1 MNSFEFIMVLVSII
15 IGLGIAELLKTV
27 SKIIRGN
34 LEGGLL
40 HILWS
45 VNMLNML
52 IQCFWAYWV
61 YEDRV
66 DWTYNELILILLGPI
81 IMYIIASL
89 LYIPNDRYNKLD
101 EYFIN
106 HRLPFFLLFLSL
118 MIVFTFND
126 YVFTKGDF
134 SRHLVRG
141 TAFTLF
147 SFLAYT
153 KSRVLHISGAILF
166 ILIQGFFIFNW
177 SFILSTLEA

>member
-15 IGLGIAELLKTV
+15 IGLGIAELLKTL

-34 LEGGLL
+34 HEGGLL

-61 YEDRV
+61 YENRV

-89 LYIPNDRYNKLD
+89 LYIPNDQYNKLD

-106 HRLPFFLLFLSL
+106 HRLPFFYYFCRL
-118 MIVFTFND
+118 
-126 YVFTKGDF
+126 
-134 SRHLVRG
+134 
-141 TAFTLF
+141 
-147 SFLAYT
+147 
-153 KSRVLHISGAILF
+153 
-166 ILIQGFFIFNW
+166 
-177 SFILSTLEA
+177 

>member
-15 IGLGIAELLKTV
+15 IGLGIAELLKTL

-34 LEGGLL
+34 HDGGLL

-101 EYFIN
+101 EY
-106 HRLPFFLLFLSL
+106 LSL
-118 MIVFTFND
+118 I
-126 YVFTKGDF
+126 
-134 SRHLVRG
+134 
-141 TAFTLF
+141 
-147 SFLAYT
+147 
-153 KSRVLHISGAILF
+153 HI
-166 ILIQGFFIFNW
+166 
-177 SFILSTLEA
+177 